1 MKKLIEKLNDFITM
15 CNASWGEIFI
25 DHYGDCYIRLETC
38 MDRRRFY
45 KKIDATARRGRMKIW
60 QEKRKEYRD
69 ATYVT
74 VELTCWDVILLVGAF
89 IVTVLAVAFGIFKV

>member
-38 MDRRRFY
+38 MD
-45 KKIDATARRGRMKIW
+45 IDLVM
-60 QEKRKEYRD
+60 EKFESVFGFNDGYQIAD
-69 ATYVT
+69 QCGVFDIITPWT
-74 VELTCWDVILLVGAF
+74 DEDF
-89 IVTVLAVAFGIFKV
+89 IK